1 MQDTTWKWFGFS
13 FDSIVV
19 LIIIVILFFIVY
31 LYFRRK
37 GPPKIDKGAGD
48 EGED

>member
-1 MQDTTWKWFGFS
+1 MPDTTWKWFGLS

-19 LIIIVILFFIVY
+19 LIIIVILFFIIY
-31 LYFRRK
+31 FYFRRK
-37 GPPKIDKGAGD
+37 GPPRIDKGAGD